1 MVIHEDLVMKIFG
14 HEDIYTSLYFF
25 PHILLPLIQEQ
36 ISVKYSGK
44 ALYIRDATK
53 FLKHRLMQHSIMTKW
68 SVVFGSQIDLSA
80 TYREAYT
87 YRETMTS
94 LL

>member
-1 MVIHEDLVMKIFG
+1 MVIHEDLVMKI
-14 HEDIYTSLYFF
+14 Y
-25 PHILLPLIQEQ
+25 ILLSSYSVPLIQEQ
-36 ISVKYSGK
+36 ISVKYTGK

-68 SVVFGSQIDLSA
+68 SVVFGSQIDLNA

-87 YRETMTS
+87 YRETMAS

>member
-1 MVIHEDLVMKIFG
+1 MGGGGGGGVIRASQGTF
-14 HEDIYTSLYFF
+14 SS
-25 PHILLPLIQEQ
+25 LLPLIQEQ
-36 ISVKYSGK
+36 ISVKYTGK

-53 FLKHRLMQHSIMTKW
+53 FLRHRLMQHSIMTKW
-68 SVVFGSQIDLSA
+68 SVVFGSHIDLSA

>member
-1 MVIHEDLVMKIFG
+1 MVIHEDLIMKIF
-14 HEDIYTSLYFF
+14 
-25 PHILLPLIQEQ
+25 ILLSSYSASLIQEQ
-36 ISVKYSGK
+36 ISVKYTGK

>member
-1 MVIHEDLVMKIFG
+1 MVIHEDLVMKIF
-14 HEDIYTSLYFF
+14 
-25 PHILLPLIQEQ
+25 ILLSSYSASPDPR
-36 ISVKYSGK
+36 KYTGK
-44 ALYIRDATK
+44 ALYIHDATK

-68 SVVFGSQIDLSA
+68 SVVFGSKIDLSA

>member
-1 MVIHEDLVMKIFG
+1 MVIHEDLVMKIF
-14 HEDIYTSLYFF
+14 
-25 PHILLPLIQEQ
+25 ILL
-36 ISVKYSGK
+36 SSYSAFPDPRTDLSKIKTGK

-68 SVVFGSQIDLSA
+68 SVVFKGQIDFSA

>member
-1 MVIHEDLVMKIFG
+1 MDIHEDLVMKIFI
-14 HEDIYTSLYFF
+14 HFFF
-25 PHILLPLIQEQ
+25 PHILLPDV
-36 ISVKYSGK
+36 SKKKYTGK

-53 FLKHRLMQHSIMTKW
+53 IFKHRLMQHSIMTKW

-80 TYREAYT
+80 TYGEAYT
-87 YRETMTS
+87 YRQTMTS

>member
-1 MVIHEDLVMKIFG
+1 MDIHEDLVMKIFI
-14 HEDIYTSLYFF
+14 HFFF
-25 PHILLPLIQEQ
+25 PHILLPDV
-36 ISVKYSGK
+36 SKKYTGK

-53 FLKHRLMQHSIMTKW
+53 KFKHRLMQHSIMTKW

-80 TYREAYT
+80 TYGEAYT
-87 YRETMTS
+87 YRQTMTS

>member
-1 MVIHEDLVMKIFG
+1 MVIHEDLVMKIFI
-14 HEDIYTSLYFF
+14 HFFF
-25 PHILLPLIQEQ
+25 PHILLPHDPRTDV
-36 ISVKYSGK
+36 SKKNTGK

-80 TYREAYT
+80 TYGEAYT
-87 YRETMTS
+87 YRQTMTS